1 MKLSIQNKSKQD
13 IFNIHWWQIFN
24 ILSIDVVIGALAGGV
39 MAVKL
44 LHVNPGIVWWIVLPL
59 SVWIV
64 YTLDHLIDG
73 VKLKD
78 NSHPVRHFFHYYYV
92 KQIIIAILI
101 LSIANIIL
109 ILFFLENKIIEFG
122 LIAGMATLLYL
133 FIVYFSGKKKSY
145 LLQKE
150 FFVALIYT
158 IGIWGG
164 PVALTSY
171 NIIMPEILI
180 IASFFLTVFAA
191 ILIFSVF
198 EVKHDRFD
206 NHNTFAVN
214 FGIYKTANLIYFLMA
229 AVFIICIGIIV
240 IASNPLYAMAS
251 KVMMIM
257 SLLLLII
264 LNSAEHLKRNNIY
277 KSIIEM
283 IFWIPGLFLILN

>member
-13 IFNIHWWQIFN
+13 IINIQWWQIFN
-24 ILSIDVVIGALAGGV
+24 ILSVDVVIGALAGGV

-44 LHVNPGIVWWIVLPL
+44 LHVNPGFAWWIVLPL

-64 YTLDHLIDG
+64 YTIDHLIDG

-78 NSHPVRHFFHYYYV
+78 KSHTVRHFFHYYYA
-92 KQIIIAILI
+92 KQIIVTILI
-101 LSIANIIL
+101 LSIANITL

-122 LIAGMATLLYL
+122 LIAGTATLLYL
-133 FIVYFSGKKKSY
+133 LIVYFSGKKKSY

-158 IGIWGG
+158 VGIWGG

-171 NIIMPEILI
+171 NITMTEILI

-198 EVKHDRFD
+198 EAEHDILD

-214 FGIYKTANLIYFLMA
+214 FGIDKTTNLIYFLMA
-229 AVFIICIGIIV
+229 AVFIICIGII
-240 IASNPLYAMAS
+240 IMASNPLDAMAF
-251 KVMMIM
+251 KIMMIM

-264 LNSAEHLKRNNIY
+264 LNFAKHLTRNNIY
-277 KSIIEM
+277 KNLIEM
-283 IFWIPGLFLILN
+283 IFWLPGLFLLLN